1 MSEINY
7 KRTNKDD
14 IEDLMKVRLEMLREV
29 NDLPDDYEYDE
40 VIVNESKKYF
50 ETGNQTTILAF
61 DGQKV
66 VLDVPVYHTFGLCRL
81 FYILQA
87 KERI

>member
-7 KRTNKDD
+7 KRANKDD
-14 IEDLMKVRLEMLREV
+14 IEDLMKVRLEMLRKV

-50 ETGNQTTILAF
+50 ETGDQTTILAY

-66 VLDVPVYHTFGLCRL
+66 VGCPVYHIFGLCRL
-81 FYILQA
+81 FHILQV